1 MNNYIFE
8 YYQSIEDGS
17 IVVGEWIRKLYSY
30 IVNGI
35 ENKELFFN
43 QKKADKVIRF
53 IENFCHHNKG
63 ALAPG
68 LIKLEL
74 WQKAM
79 LSVMYGI
86 EDETGHR
93 QFREVFIVVARKNGK
108 TLLAS
113 GTATYTTYLDPDY
126 GKDVYFVAPKLD
138 QAKLCF
144 NAFYKN
150 IKTEKELDDLTKK
163 RRSDI
168 YVESTEST
176 AMPIAFNAKKAD
188 GYNPSLV
195 VCDEVASWRGDAGLK
210 QYEVFKSALG
220 ARTEPMIVA
229 ITTAGYENEGIY
241 DELMRR
247 STSFLNG
254 NSKERRLLPFIYM
267 IDDPTKWND
276 INELRKSN
284 PNLGVSV
291 KVDYLLEEIAVAE
304 QSLSKK
310 AEFLTKYCN
319 IKQKS
324 SQAWLNAVTIEK
336 AFGGPLDLN
345 EFTNCYCVGGIDL
358 SRTTDLTAAT
368 IVIEKNGEYYVFT
381 KFFFPSEKIDSAS
394 ERDGMPYRRYVER
407 GLLVESGENFV
418 DYNDCLR
425 WFVSLVEQ
433 YHIYPLQVGYDRYTA
448 QYLVQD
454 MKGYGFHMDDVYQ
467 GENLTPVIT
476 EVEGL
481 MKDGKIHCGDND
493 LLKAHLLS
501 SAVKKNA
508 DTGRMKLVKIVQEE
522 HIDGSAALLDAF
534 CVHQKWYEELGGQLK
549 NGG

>member
-1 MNNYIFE
+1 MNNYIYE
-8 YYQSIEDGS
+8 YYQAIEDGS
-17 IVVGEWIRKLYSY
+17 IVVGQWIQKLYSY
-30 IVNGI
+30 IIAGI
-35 ENKELFFN
+35 ESRQFTFN

-53 IENFCHHNKG
+53 VESFCHHNKG
-63 ALAPG
+63 PLAPG

-163 RRSDI
+163 RRTDI

-195 VCDEVASWRGDAGLK
+195 ICDEVASWRGDAGLK

-220 ARTEPMIVA
+220 ARLEPMIVA

-291 KVDYLLEEIAVAE
+291 KVNFLLDEIAVAE

-336 AFGGPLDLN
+336 AFGKPLDLN
-345 EFTNCYCVGGIDL
+345 DFRDCYCVGGIDL
-358 SRTTDLTAAT
+358 SRTTDLTAANV
-368 IVIEKNGEYYVFT
+368 VIEKNGEFYVFT
-381 KFFFPSEKIDSAS
+381 QFFLPAEKIISAS
-394 ERDGMPYRRYVER
+394 EHDGMPYQMYVER
-407 GLLVESGENFV
+407 GLLIPSGENFV
-418 DYNDCLR
+418 DYNDCFK
-425 WFVSLVEQ
+425 WFVELVER
-433 YHIYPLQVGYDRYTA
+433 YHIYPLEIGYDRYTA

-454 MKGYGFHMDDVYQ
+454 MKNYGFHMDDVYQ

-481 MKDGKIHCGDND
+481 MKDGKVHCGDND
-493 LLKAHLLS
+493 LLEAHLLS

-522 HIDGSAALLDAF
+522 HIDGTAALLDAF
-534 CVHQKWYEELGGQLK
+534 CVHQKWYEELGSQLK